1 MLDLK
6 NGHQNNKRSK
16 GDKMMRQEFNEN
28 GWKILGDWNRWAAE
42 NRWKLLGM
50 RSLFA
55 IGAAFDQ
62 DIADFR
68 EKYKGFTNLD
78 DEGKAHYFE
87 QQRQRF
93 IDDIIVMAVWRSDGN
108 DPQDI
113 LAKACTELLERKA
126 EGSSDPLFLKNGAI
140 YATIDASDVRE
151 RLDSLTQAEI
161 GKIRKLDYYDTDT
174 GLDI

>member
-78 DEGKAHYFE
+78 DCLLYTSPSP
-87 QQRQRF
+87 RDRT
-93 IDDIIVMAVWRSDGN
+93 RSRM
-108 DPQDI
+108 P
-113 LAKACTELLERKA
+113 
-126 EGSSDPLFLKNGAI
+126 SSA
-140 YATIDASDVRE
+140 
-151 RLDSLTQAEI
+151 
-161 GKIRKLDYYDTDT
+161 
-174 GLDI
+174 